1 MSKEGGSSRAIVP
14 VGRKSNVDNTA
25 RRTWDKEEF
34 RQKAN
39 ERERSEKANEA
50 YDARKRKRLER
61 DPLHLGII
69 VERSELKQR

>member
-1 MSKEGGSSRAIVP
+1 MSNNNKAIVP
-14 VGRKSNVDNTA
+14 VGKKSNVDNTS
-25 RRTWDKEEF
+25 RRTWDKDEF
-34 RQKAN
+34 RKKAN
-39 ERERSEKANEA
+39 ERDRNEKQNEA